1 MIVGPVTRS
10 LNSGQV
16 YETVA
21 SADHVET
28 RSAKIAFDR
37 RWGYFVVPRSDFT
50 GFSVSRQRTT
60 IDDDE
65 PASGTKRQEQVI
77 QNRSGVHEFVVSIG
91 YENGVNPP
99 LWQMRVLLVT
109 SNNVHV
115 ALMVQ
120 SCSDPK
126 KRQGLFEDVHRE
138 YAPLSADDRGNFQR
152 EVSRPRSD
160 VGDDAPFFS
169 MSGSMISP
177 GFCQWSRSCSTAS
190 KTLNV

>member
-1 MIVGPVTRS
+1 MIVGPVAKS
-10 LNSGQV
+10 LNSRQV

-21 SADHVET
+21 SADHIET
-28 RSAKIAFDR
+28 RSAKIAFDL
-37 RWGYFVVPRSDFT
+37 RWRYFVVRRSDFT
-50 GFSVSRQRTT
+50 GFSVSRHRTT

-65 PASGTKRQEQVI
+65 PASGVKRQEQLI

-99 LWQMRVLLVT
+99 SRQMRVVLLT

-126 KRQGLFEDVHRE
+126 K
-138 YAPLSADDRGNFQR
+138 
-152 EVSRPRSD
+152 
-160 VGDDAPFFS
+160 
-169 MSGSMISP
+169 
-177 GFCQWSRSCSTAS
+177 CQE
-190 KTLNV
+190 L